1 MQTPEK
7 TAHTMTAEMGSPPAI
22 GHMMAHDD
30 PDNPQNFP
38 MHRKIYVSAAS
49 FAFGFVVYEIR
60 SLTNQHCCA
69 NQFSVLLVLRSLPQ
83 PFQR

>member
-7 TAHTMTAEMGSPPAI
+7 TAQTMTAEMGAPPAI

-49 FAFGFVVYEIR
+49 FAFGFVVYELL
-60 SLTNQHCCA
+60 SLPNQRRYA
-69 NQFSVLLVLRSLPQ
+69 NQS
-83 PFQR
+83 